1 MLLEEGN
8 GPLNLFGGVPTI
20 TLDYSPLWDMNL
32 GMWTDEAIANGYRS
46 RMIDEFQYLGMAER
60 GWITSP
66 EGEPF
71 GSSGIIINCP
81 VVFRFL

>member
-1 MLLEEGN
+1 
-8 GPLNLFGGVPTI
+8 
-20 TLDYSPLWDMNL
+20 
-32 GMWTDEAIANGYRS
+32 
-46 RMIDEFQYLGMAER
+46 MIDEFQYLGMAQ
-60 GWITSP
+60 GGFITSP